1 MMAGC
6 TERTSGFNSLPAFA
20 GWRGSPDSESDVG
33 TSTSGHCVDDYSTE
47 RGCEREL
54 GEVTR
59 SICMF
64 FTSTGNPPSQP
75 RALLVAKFLGS
86 RLVP

>member
-1 MMAGC
+1 MGLILC
-6 TERTSGFNSLPAFA
+6 QF
-20 GWRGSPDSESDVG
+20 SPDGAAARIRSPTSAQAQAAIAWTTVLSEAV
-33 TSTSGHCVDDYSTE
+33 SGSSE
-47 RGCEREL
+47 KLPG
-54 GEVTR
+54 G

-64 FTSTGNPPSQP
+64 FTSTGNPPRQP